1 MILVIKMKRTLF
13 LTAFA
18 FLYMIMVHAGPT
30 RIPLSQA
37 IAQHIV
43 TVSAEA
49 TGNSYMQQGLRLTVK
64 NTGSLNFILVM
75 NQGVI
80 FIPAEE
86 TAQPLLLAGEEI
98 VPMQPLKEATI
109 NVQTFCANSSA
120 AAPQKGL
127 NYSYDKIAE
136 DNLVKLLAFLKQNRM
151 FNELGQNAVWHFT
164 NGHSLNS
171 VYDSGNELGSKKV
184 MDFITNLTGKNKPD
198 YFVKTS
204 SSTIAGQ
211 PVHNSKTLKIFATI
225 EQELKEPK
233 KLTLGIYNEQ
243 GEMIQPV
250 FENRHFGVMG
260 HRFKVEFKAENA
272 PEGKYY
278 IRLKEG
284 EKILHEK
291 MVEVS

>member
-1 MILVIKMKRTLF
+1 MKKILF
-13 LTAFA
+13 LATVGVIQA
-18 FLYMIMVHAGPT
+18 IMVQAGPT

-37 IAQHIV
+37 IQQHIV

-49 TGNSYMQQGLRLTVK
+49 TGNSYMQQGLKLTVK

-75 NQGVI
+75 NQGATFAPVD
-80 FIPAEE
+80 AE
-86 TAQPLLLAGEEI
+86 AQPLLLAGEEI
-98 VPMQPLKEATI
+98 MPMQPLKEATI
-109 NVQTFCANSSA
+109 NVQTFCANSNASS
-120 AAPQKGL
+120 PQKGMK
-127 NYSYDKIAE
+127 YTYDRIAD
-136 DNLVKLLAFLKQNRM
+136 DNLVKLLAFLKQNRLY
-151 FNELGQNAVWHFT
+151 NELGQNAVWHFT

-171 VYDSGNELGSKKV
+171 VYDSGNELASKKLV
-184 MDFITNLTGKNKPD
+184 DFITTLTGKDKPE
-198 YFVKTS
+198 YFVQTS

-211 PVHNSKTLKIFATI
+211 PVHNPKTLKIFATI

-250 FENRHFGVMG
+250 FENRHFGIMG
-260 HRFKVEFKAENA
+260 HRFKVEFQAENA

-284 EKILHEK
+284 ETILHEK